1 VQDPAEK
8 TLDSIAR
15 AAARLAGKR
24 FANRALGALLV
35 LGVTAAS
42 AWLLSPGST
51 TQRMPGDDALGT
63 PAVGTIKAA
72 RDYDIPDEEATSHR
86 REETAATERPVYD
99 HDDGA
104 LEETA
109 ARIRGAFQ
117 LMRDAQAPW
126 HPRAGRRRDAQPEQ
140 ADLRQVFASQ
150 RDAFVSRLQ
159 SVVADED
166 FAALEEA
173 RFSEQAEQLLV
184 SLVTQGLAGKV
195 VEDRKLLPADRER
208 GLVSREM
215 RGGTPQGEHVVVDL
229 ALIRDLEQARQDVAR
244 AGAGLP
250 FSLPRRL
257 RAALMRVAV
266 SLVRPTL
273 VLDQAETLRRQREAA
288 ERVKPVVIPIKRGE
302 KIIGDGERIEKRHL
316 VIFRGIRAQTHPL
329 DRAAVRVGGGVLVL
343 VLVLLLWRYA
353 RRNVGAFR
361 PAPKDAVLL
370 AVLYTGMLALASA
383 GLTIGDALHDRFP
396 ALPPETFY
404 YLVPFAVGAMLV
416 RSVLSAEIALL
427 FSIAL
432 GAAVGL
438 LAGHSIFFAGQASL
452 TSVAASGLAA
462 RTRGR
467 RGYVSAGMAVGALGA
482 LLVLATYLFTG
493 RVLETG
499 AGLRTFGEL
508 LASMAAAFLSSALL
522 LPTLVLGLLPLVE
535 GAFGYVTDMKLL
547 GLANLNHPALKE
559 LIVQAPGTYHHSII
573 MGALAESAAEAIG
586 ANVLLAKVSAYYH
599 DIGKIRNPLYF
610 AENQRGEN
618 KHEQL
623 AASMSALIVKRHV
636 TDGLE
641 LAAHWRIPEVVADVM
656 LQHHGTRF
664 VSFFWAKAQE
674 AAQDEQAAGPDA
686 LHATGEPE
694 GGGQAEPVGPSS
706 TTSALDESLYRYGG
720 PKPQTREAA
729 LVMIADTCEAS
740 ARALPDPSPE
750 RIHALVHKRVN
761 EVFSEGQLD
770 ECDLTLKDL
779 NAVAAAMSR
788 ALEAVYHSRPAYPT
802 RPSTDR
808 DKPVPVQ
815 LVAKR

>member
-1 VQDPAEK
+1 MQDPAEK

-15 AAARLAGKR
+15 AAARLTGKS
-24 FANRALGALLV
+24 FTSRALGAFLV

-42 AWLLSPGST
+42 AWLLAPGST
-51 TQRMPGDDALGT
+51 MQRMPGDDALGT

-72 RDYDIPDEEATSHR
+72 RDYDIPDEEATDHR
-86 REETAATERPVYD
+86 REETAAAERQVYD

-117 LMRDAQAPW
+117 LMRDAEARSRQ
-126 HPRAGRRRDAQPEQ
+126 RAARRRDGPPDQ
-140 ADLRQVFASQ
+140 AELRQVFASQ

-159 SVVADED
+159 SVVGDED
-166 FAALEEA
+166 FTALEEA
-173 RFSEQAEQLLV
+173 RFSDQAEQLVV
-184 SLVTQGLAGKV
+184 SLITQGLAGKV
-195 VEDRKLLPADRER
+195 IQDRKLLPADRER
-208 GLVSREM
+208 GLVSRDM
-215 RGGTPQGEHVVVDL
+215 HGGAPQGEHVVVDL
-229 ALIRDLEQARQDVAR
+229 ALIRDLDQARQDVAR

-250 FSLPRRL
+250 LSVPRRL
-257 RAALMRVAV
+257 RTALAHVAV

-288 ERVKPVVIPIKRGE
+288 ERVKPVVIPVKRGE

-329 DRAAVRVGGGVLVL
+329 DRAAVRIGGGALVL

-353 RRNVGAFR
+353 RRNLAFH
-361 PAPKDAVLL
+361 PARKDAVLL
-370 AVLYTGMLALASA
+370 AVLYAGTLALASG
-383 GLTIGDALHDRFP
+383 GLSLGDALHDRFP
-396 ALPPETFY
+396 SLPPETFY

-416 RSVLSAEIALL
+416 RSVLSAETALL

-462 RTRGR
+462 HARGR
-467 RGYVSAGMAVGALGA
+467 RGFFNAGTAVGMLGA

-493 RVLETG
+493 RVPEPG

-508 LASMAAAFLSSALL
+508 SASMAAAFLSGALL
-522 LPTLVLGLLPLVE
+522 LPILVLGLLPLVE
-535 GAFGYVTDMKLL
+535 GVFGYVTDMKLL
-547 GLANLNHPALKE
+547 ELASLNHPALKE

-573 MGALAESAAEAIG
+573 MGTLAEAAAEAIG
-586 ANVLLAKVSAYYH
+586 ASALLAKVSAYYH

-618 KHEQL
+618 KHDQL

-641 LAAHWRIPEVVADVM
+641 LAAHWRIPKVVADVV

-664 VSFFWAKAQE
+664 VSFFWAKAQK
-674 AAQDEQAAGPDA
+674 AAEDERAAGLDA
-686 LHATGEPE
+686 PGAAGHPQE
-694 GGGQAEPVGPSS
+694 GGQARAGGPNP
-706 TTSALDESLYRYGG
+706 TASALDETLFRYSG

-740 ARALPDPSPE
+740 ARALPEPTPE
-750 RIHALVHKRVN
+750 RIHALVHRRVN

-779 NAVAAAMSR
+779 SAVAAAMSR

-808 DKPVPVQ
+808 DKPPPVQ